1 MKDLTLSQQYALL
14 ALDGQESIH
23 PSVAKSAVLRAVSA
37 ARVLE
42 TELGKADADSF
53 SEFSA
58 ELQKAVQMAK
68 TLKKKEETQ
77 IEKEVAAVLEAEELL
92 KEVPD
97 ILGCDM
103 NYDTSGVELK
113 AYLSDEASYIRIK
126 EGLRAEILEDLSL
139 IHI

>member
-1 MKDLTLSQQYALL
+1 MRIHFRIFCRTA
-14 ALDGQESIH
+14 ES
-23 PSVAKSAVLRAVSA
+23 
-37 ARVLE
+37 
-42 TELGKADADSF
+42 GK
-53 SEFSA
+53 
-58 ELQKAVQMAK
+58 MAK

-113 AYLSDEASYIRIK
+113 AYLSDETSYIRIK
-126 EGLRAEILEDLSL
+126 EGLRAEILEDINQSGRCGSL
-139 IHI
+139 MASP